1 MGFNYGLEKKKFDEM
16 WNERQKEYEKAG
28 MSIEAI
34 KSMKDFDWD
43 LFNQERRFR
52 KHNQYINDSLL
63 IGEDEIEEGKSALLN
78 KFFTAFSFEDKHFED
93 RKNGWIEL
101 LDNDELTVF
110 LKASP
115 DKLEILTEYVFN
127 DKNQVEIAT
136 ELGISQSALSQKMK
150 TIRKNLKKFL

>member
-28 MSIEAI
+28 MSVEAI
-34 KSMKDFDWD
+34 KSMKDFDWEI
-43 LFNQERRFR
+43 FNQERRFR
-52 KHNQYINDSLL
+52 KHNQYINDSMW

-78 KFFTAFSFEDKHFED
+78 KFLTEFSFEDKHFED
-93 RKNGWIEL
+93 RKNGWIEM
-101 LDNDELTVF
+101 LDNDKLTKF
-110 LKASP
+110 LKVSS
-115 DKLEILTEYVFN
+115 DTLEILTEYVFN

-136 ELGISQSALSQKMK
+136 HLGVSQSALSQKMK